1 MSIPAVRARLRE
13 LAEEHGIPELND
25 LADQTI
31 RRSPQ
36 RRATTRSPTVDAEM
50 AQEIRDYAA
59 ANPDAHLQDIAEH
72 FGVNHG
78 RVTESLNHER

>member
-1 MSIPAVRARLRE
+1 MSIPAVRTRLRE
-13 LAEEHGIPELND
+13 IAEEQDLPELNE
-25 LADQTI
+25 LADQMV

-36 RRATTRSPTVDAEM
+36 RRAKSRSPEATAEM
-50 AQEIRDYAA
+50 AEEIREYAA

>member
-1 MSIPAVRARLRE
+1 MSIPAVRARMRE
-13 LAEEHGIPELND
+13 LAQEHGIPELND

-36 RRATTRSPTVDAEM
+36 RRATTRSPTVNEDMAE
-50 AQEIRDYAA
+50 EIRDYAA
-59 ANPDAHLQDIAEH
+59 ANPTAHLQDIAEH

-78 RVTESLNHER
+78 RVTESLNFER

>member
-13 LAEEHGIPELND
+13 LAEEHGIPELNE
-25 LADQTI
+25 LADQTF
-31 RRSPQ
+31 RRSAQ
-36 RRATTRSPTVDAEM
+36 RRATTRSPKVTADM

-78 RVTESLNHER
+78 RVTESLNNER

>member
-1 MSIPAVRARLRE
+1 MSIPAVRARLHE
-13 LAEEHGIPELND
+13 LAEEHGIPELHD

-31 RRSPQ
+31 RRPPQ
-36 RRATTRSPTVDAEM
+36 RRATTRSPTVTAEL

-59 ANPDAHLQDIAEH
+59 AHPEAHLQDIAEH

-78 RVTESLNHER
+78 RVTESLNNER

>member
-13 LAEEHGIPELND
+13 LAQEHGIPELED

-31 RRSPQ
+31 RRSPN
-36 RRATTRSPTVDAEM
+36 RRATVRSQTVTAEI
-50 AQEIRDYAA
+50 AQEIREYAA
-59 ANPDAHLQDIAEH
+59 ANPEAHLQDIAEH

-78 RVTESLNHER
+78 RVTESLNNER